1 MQPNLPGVQVPKVVY
16 VSFTAEI
23 VPQTTEALIACLSD
37 MVNKGVRNV
46 YLMLSTP
53 GGSVMHGITL
63 YNFLL
68 SLPVE
73 LTIHNIG
80 NVDSIGNAVFLAGS
94 KRYACPNATFMF
106 HGVGFDLV
114 NQTVRLEE
122 KFLRERLDSLLSDQR
137 RIGNIIAG
145 RTRLPADDVEKLF
158 FEAQT
163 KDAAFAAGCG
173 IVDEIRDVQVPAG
186 NPIVSLVFKR

>member
-158 FEAQT
+158 FELRPKT
-163 KDAAFAAGCG
+163 LHSPLAAGLLM
-173 IVDEIRDVQVPAG
+173 RSATFRFPQATP
-186 NPIVSLVFKR
+186 